1 MVADKSDRQTRYTV
15 GENGESQWLDE
26 EQIASIVNPD
36 YPLIA
41 LTVVQEA
48 VRQLNSVAESAWVE
62 IRERLRSVNARKL
75 FVEAIAGYCQNLRD
89 EIENYEIE
97 QAATP
102 SSAELPRLRQKV
114 QNEISMLRGV
124 VKFGLGL

>member
-1 MVADKSDRQTRYTV
+1 MATQQDGSGFSSRQREEMFLRMAKRKDGTTAQEVFEEGKKSGDGVTVEAYHNLGRRLVHRGVMVADKSDRQTRYAV

-48 VRQLNSVAESAWVE
+48 VRQLNSVPESAWVE
-62 IRERLRSVNARKL
+62 
-75 FVEAIAGYCQNLRD
+75 
-89 EIENYEIE
+89 
-97 QAATP
+97 
-102 SSAELPRLRQKV
+102 
-114 QNEISMLRGV
+114 
-124 VKFGLGL
+124 